1 MRIKKFNEATEI
13 KTFENTQPHE
23 LALMLDN
30 EVIDLI
36 SNTFKSKVISSDPN
50 WLIIES
56 DWKHIENDGNEFTN
70 LQNAKLIG
78 KTYKVYF
85 HIFKDD
91 FVVIRG
97 NTETLQNF
105 LDEAQSKFPEIS
117 KSGGTEGSS
126 MIIKGRMFPNLLFAL
141 APIPKG
147 QDFVKKDGEY
157 YSLSSMGCST
167 DISMR
172 NKNIAYY
179 SNLLIGSTL
188 DLKV

>member
-1 MRIKKFNEATEI
+1 MRIKKLNEATEV

-30 EVIDLI
+30 EIIDLI
-36 SNTFKSKVISSDPN
+36 SNTFKSKVVSSDPN

-56 DWKHIENDGNEFTN
+56 DWKHIENDPYLLLWND
-70 LQNAKLIG
+70 KLIG

-91 FVVIRG
+91 FLVIRG

-126 MIIKGRMFPNLLFAL
+126 IIIKGRMFPNLLFAL

-147 QDFVKKDGEY
+147 QDVVIKDGEY
-157 YSLSSMGCST
+157 YSLSSMSCSI
-167 DISMR
+167 DITMR

-188 DLKV
+188 DLNYK